1 MTESINSVIPAV
13 AAAAVLIVGA
23 GAAIKPPGGNR
34 THLWLIPALLSAV
47 FFAGSLRAVSTGGA
61 FGFWAEH
68 IRNDWNNQIFV
79 DLLLS
84 AACAYFLLLARS
96 RAVAMRVLP
105 WFVAI
110 AMTGSI
116 GLLAMISR
124 VLFLE
129 RKAAAKAV

>member
-1 MTESINSVIPAV
+1 M
-13 AAAAVLIVGA
+13 VGI
-23 GAAIKPPGGNR
+23 GAALVAPRFARVGS
-34 THLWLIPALLSAV
+34 WWIPALLAAL
-47 FFAGSLRAVSTGGA
+47 FFAGSLRAIATGGV

-68 IRNDWNNQIFV
+68 IRNDWNNQIFI

-84 AACAYFLLLARS
+84 ASCAYFLLLARA

-116 GLLAMISR
+116 GLLAMIAR

-129 RKAAAKAV
+129 RKAASRAV